1 MSGKPRKRRRLAKGS
16 LLVAVNLLVFLFLF
30 SFVEISYRIY
40 RDGFPRAFIG
50 LANDLLRVPYS
61 NLGTSN
67 WVIYDEELG
76 YRLNPR
82 RERFNSRSVPH
93 GEITVPRPKDV
104 YRIIFLGDSI
114 PWDRDGFVKQTRDSL
129 AAEGSFEVINASVP
143 GYTSYQ
149 EVLFYK
155 KYLQDTTPDLLV
167 WVYCL
172 NDNHKFLHRF
182 DENARMLWTREAER
196 TLEVDSL
203 WDSVVSR
210 SYLLTRIRLGV
221 LHEMEQR
228 RAKSRVNYR
237 WESSVDFHI
246 AWKDAPWLDYEEYL
260 LDLKGRLDEHN
271 GKLAI
276 VVVPLESQLRYGND
290 PGDHDYVLK
299 PQRKVL
305 ALCEKHG
312 IPCLDLYP
320 EFAGQ
325 YYDRQGLFRKKRLFR
340 DGIHLNEE
348 GHRFVTGQ
356 ILRFLSE
363 NHLLPSNRRDVSSP
377 RQTAP

>member
-1 MSGKPRKRRRLAKGS
+1 MSGNPWNRTRLAKWS
-16 LLVAVNLLVFLFLF
+16 LLLAVNLLVFLFLF
-30 SFVEISYRIY
+30 SLVEISYRIY
-40 RDGFPRAFIG
+40 RDGFSRAFTG
-50 LANDLLRVPYS
+50 LTDDLLGVPYS

-76 YRLNPR
+76 YRLNPNK
-82 RERFNSRSVPH
+82 ERFNNRSVRH
-93 GEITVPRPKDV
+93 GEIAVPKPKDV
-104 YRIIFLGDSI
+104 YRIMFLGDSI
-114 PWDRDGFVKQTRDSL
+114 PWDTNGFVKHTRDSL
-129 AAEGSFEVINASVP
+129 AAEGPFEIINASVP

-155 KYLQDTTPDLLV
+155 KYLKDTTPDLVV
-167 WVYCL
+167 WGYCL
-172 NDNHKFLHRF
+172 NDNHRFLHRF

-210 SYLLTRIRLGV
+210 SYLLTRIRLGIR
-221 LHEMEQR
+221 HKMKQR
-228 RAKSRVNYR
+228 RAKSKGKFR
-237 WESSVDFHI
+237 WESAVDFHI

-276 VVVPLESQLRYGND
+276 IVFPLESQLRYRNHPED
-290 PGDHDYVLK
+290 YDYVVK
-299 PQRKVL
+299 PQRRLL

-320 EFAGQ
+320 EFASQ
-325 YYDRQGLFRKKRLFR
+325 YSEKKRLFR

-348 GHRFVTGQ
+348 GHRFVTMQ
-356 ILRFLSE
+356 TLRFLSE
-363 NHLLPSNRRDVSSP
+363 NHLLPSNRRTGKS
-377 RQTAP
+377 